1 MSKKQS
7 FQISLKLIQ
16 TQFNKGL
23 NNVKKQLRSFG
34 SFVKS
39 AFALGTVT
47 AFGRKM
53 IQVGADFENA
63 MARVKA
69 VTNATRREFSMMQKE
84 AQRLGETTK
93 YTATEAAN
101 ALETLTRNG
110 MSATQATKALSG
122 VLELAQANSIELAN
136 AADIITNSL
145 NMFGM
150 QVSETSRVNDVLSA
164 TAANSATD
172 INLLYE
178 ALVNAAPAAHV
189 LGFSIEETSAA
200 LGALANQGV
209 KGANAGTAI
218 RTALTKM
225 ADPKI
230 IKRMKEMGVAID
242 EQTMKEEGLLG
253 TVKRL
258 QSAQLSLSDLVAIF
272 SQRGAVGIQQLISAY
287 DDFEYML
294 NVTKNSAGTTARM
307 FQQGVGSVQ
316 KEIATL
322 KSQYEGLLI
331 TISQKTSGAVRG
343 AIKLLQNLV
352 NNFKTWQG
360 TILNMASVAVPL
372 LSKHVANLI
381 KTVRAGIK
389 AIKTEG
395 AALSAMLGN
404 WIGLVAT
411 LVTWIGTALYG
422 AWNRVHGAVRDAKK
436 EFKETEGEIAKLQ
449 GKTEGLINVLQND
462 KNSLNNVVAAACELF
477 PDFADEIKKAAIE
490 AGKTG
495 EYDTLISKLREINDL
510 QARMM
515 GNAVSQ
521 KLYNAQIDYGGV
533 VMRKG
538 SKRQFEQA
546 GLGELK
552 SWFDKKENKISEEV
566 QEGILSAI
574 LDMRIKGVGNDAI
587 NSYIQSMSGG
597 KASLAPSGFNHNVF
611 QEIPAIVGK
620 GREIIK
626 QINENETKLK
636 EAEEKA
642 AEIKAQEDENNKR
655 LADEAAKEAERLEEE
670 NNKKKSKQKTID
682 DIEAEHAKELENITD
697 DLEHEFITNEQA
709 LQRLTNA
716 YKKAY
721 EDLRD
726 LTGKKGADNK
736 YYDDYSN
743 YNSTKTREGMAALPF
758 FKDRGIATP
767 GNLPAITAPKSFQ
780 GKATVPFEGIK
791 RNTSQSPLELQA
803 EQYKQFIETF
813 NKIDTATEGL
823 GQMHSITQGI
833 VSSFETLNDEE
844 ATFIDKLGAAINLM
858 QAIPAIMKTINTV
871 FGITNTLQDVY
882 NKKAGKGASLTL
894 AEAIAAMFKGNGEIP
909 IAGIAIAAAGVAT
922 LIAALAMAP
931 KFAQGGIVGGNSFSG
946 DKNFARVN
954 SGEMILNGTQQ
965 AKLFDMIN
973 KGASNRTQ
981 DVQFVIRGKDL
992 YGALKNYNDSTSK
1005 IRSNL

>member
-63 MARVKA
+63 MSRVKA
-69 VTNATRREFSMMQKE
+69 VTNATRREFNMMQKE
-84 AQRLGETTK
+84 AQRLGATTK

-110 MSATQATKALSG
+110 MSATQATRALSG

-150 QVSETSRVNDVLSA
+150 QVSETSRVNDVLSS

-230 IKRMKEMGVAID
+230 IKKMKEMGVAID

-294 NVTKNSAGTTARM
+294 DVTKNSAGTTTRM

-316 KEIATL
+316 KEVATL
-322 KSQYEGLLI
+322 KSQYESLLI
-331 TISQKTSGAVRG
+331 TISQKTSGAVKGVIR
-343 AIKLLQNLV
+343 LLQNLI
-352 NNFKTWQG
+352 NNFKSVTG
-360 TILNMASVAVPL
+360 TVLNLASVLVPL
-372 LSKHVANLI
+372 LSKHVSNLI
-381 KTVRAGIK
+381 KVTRAGLK
-389 AIKTEG
+389 AIKTE
-395 AALSAMLGN
+395 AASVSAMLGN
-404 WIGLVAT
+404 WIGLIMTA
-411 LVTWIGTALYG
+411 VTWIGTALYG
-422 AWNRVHGAVRDAKK
+422 AWNRTYGAVK
-436 EFKETEGEIAKLQ
+436 EVNKETAKTTTEYSRL
-449 GKTEGLINVLQND
+449 KTQAGNLID
-462 KNSLNNVVAAACELF
+462 KLGPDTDKKTLAGIIKTLTELF
-477 PDFADEIKKAAIE
+477 PDFKSEIHDAAVE

-495 EYDTLISKLREINDL
+495 NWEKLKGVLSDIVALQGTILAQDTNKKLAEANSLALGSDMFMSRVNMGLPTYFIDKQLKDDLGYDRSTRKEFFNELAKIITGEDRNT
-510 QARMM
+510 
-515 GNAVSQ
+515 AVSVVKDYLENTGV
-521 KLYNAQIDYGGV
+521 KLDDKSVEQLADYFRGSQHGIAAIEAN
-533 VMRKG
+533 RKASAAG
-538 SKRQFEQA
+538 DIITQHEQ
-546 GLGELK
+546 
-552 SWFDKKENKISEEV
+552 EV
-566 QEGILSAI
+566 QEALTNAEKER
-574 LDMRIKGVGNDAI
+574 LKVEEEAARI
-587 NSYIQSMSGG
+587 
-597 KASLAPSGFNHNVF
+597 
-611 QEIPAIVGK
+611 
-620 GREIIK
+620 
-626 QINENETKLK
+626 
-636 EAEEKA
+636 
-642 AEIKAQEDENNKR
+642 EDEK
-655 LADEAAKEAERLEEE
+655 
-670 NNKKKSKQKTID
+670 NKKKSKQKTID

-697 DLEHEFITNEQA
+697 DLEHEFITNEEA
-709 LQRLTNA
+709 LKRLTNA

-721 EDLRD
+721 EDFRN
-726 LTGKKGADNK
+726 LTGAKGADNK
-736 YYDDYSN
+736 YYDDYSK
-743 YNSTKTREGMAALPF
+743 YNSTNTREGMAALPF

-780 GKATVPFEGIK
+780 GKATVPFEGVK
-791 RNTSQSPLELQA
+791 HNTQSPLELQA

-844 ATFIDKLGAAINLM
+844 ATFIDKLGASINLM

-871 FGITNTLQDVY
+871 FGITNNLQDVY